1 MNSYSESELILNPDG
16 SIFHLQLFPEQISDN
31 IILVGDPDRVDLVGQ
46 FLNNVERLAM
56 NREFVSISGNYH
68 GKKITVVSTGIGT
81 DNIDIVVNEIDALAN
96 INLALRRDNPL
107 KSKLNLIRIGTS
119 GALQPELQAG
129 TFVASAWSLGLD
141 GLMRYYDRPVDA
153 EIDRFETNFR
163 LTAKWP
169 EHLPIPYAEKAS
181 SRLLG
186 LIDPDFVKGI
196 TVTAHGFYGPQGR
209 QLRAKLTPGET
220 NACLQ
225 AFQYGTYRTT
235 NFEMETSALYG
246 LGRLLHHEA
255 LTVCLIIANRIT
267 GSFLGDYKSAM
278 KNLIKNTLDSIMK

>member
-1 MNSYSESELILNPDG
+1 MISYSESELILNPDG
-16 SIFHLQLFPEQISDN
+16 SIFHLRLFPEQISEN
-31 IILVGDPDRVDLVGQ
+31 IILVGDPDRVELVGQ
-46 FLNNVERLAM
+46 FLTQVERLAS
-56 NREFVSISGNYH
+56 NREFVSLSGNYH
-68 GKKITVVSTGIGT
+68 GKRITVVSTGIGT

-129 TFVASAWSLGLD
+129 TFIASAWSLGLD
-141 GLMRYYDRPVDA
+141 GLLRYYDRPVDP
-153 EIDRFETNFR
+153 EIERFEENFR

-169 EHLPIPYAEKAS
+169 DHLPIPYAEKAS

-186 LIDPDFVKGI
+186 LIDPVFVKGI

-209 QLRAKLTPGET
+209 QLRARIVPGNT

-225 AFQYGTYRTT
+225 AFHFDDLRTT

-246 LGRLLHHEA
+246 LGRLLNHEA

-267 GSFLGDYKSAM
+267 GSFLGDYKNAL
-278 KNLIKNTLDSIMK
+278 KNLIKITLDSIMK